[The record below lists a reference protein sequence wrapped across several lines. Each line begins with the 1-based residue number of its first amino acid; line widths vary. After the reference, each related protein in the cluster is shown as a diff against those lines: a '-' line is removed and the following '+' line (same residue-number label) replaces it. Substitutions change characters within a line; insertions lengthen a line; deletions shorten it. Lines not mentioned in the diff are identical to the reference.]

1 MTSTQLVVHERL
13 HTDDKPFS
21 CSKCDKTFTQSA
33 HKTTHENLVHFR
45 VKRFSCDKCQ
55 KTLGE
60 NSKLRSHERV
70 HSGEQ
75 PFSCQKCLS
84 FAHGSSLASHTK
96 VHIAH
101 NNGEKPHSCSKCSK
115 SFSKRYCLEM
125 HERMHTG
132 ERRSSCDRCLFHKA
146 PI

>member
-115 SFSKRYCLEM
+115 SFSKRYCLEK
-125 HERMHTG
+125 ENS
-132 ERRSSCDRCLFHKA
+132 RSLGKQF
-146 PI
+146 